1 MNKKELKLLH
11 NKIIEIAE
19 YFDTFCNENNIR
31 YYLMGGTALGAIR
44 HKGFIPCDDDID
56 TTIY

>member
-31 YYLMGGTALGAIR
+31 KIGKLKEGLCFPIVKR
-44 HKGFIPCDDDID
+44 P
-56 TTIY
+56 